1 MINSIAPT
9 QIPTLKEVDP
19 KADMRCDIPIRLH
32 YCSESHHEYQSQKA
46 QISVGAISPDD
57 DIEERLEQSQLTLS
71 VEASRY
77 LLAHISYAYF
87 DYGIDVVHPSAL
99 PYKGD
104 GYLSLS
110 NSRYIGTDLNNDYIK
125 DLSLLEHDEIRDL
138 VQWMK
143 KYKEEG
149 WYLVGLHD
157 IHISGELCENIQFTL
172 FLSPYVFALED
183 RLAALTEGHDK
194 K

>member
-87 DYGIDVVHPSAL
+87 DYGIDVVHTSVL
-99 PYKGD
+99 PYKGKISH
-104 GYLSLS
+104 LPLC
-110 NSRYIGTDLNNDYIK
+110 
-125 DLSLLEHDEIRDL
+125 LLL
-138 VQWMK
+138 
-143 KYKEEG
+143 
-149 WYLVGLHD
+149 
-157 IHISGELCENIQFTL
+157 
-172 FLSPYVFALED
+172 PYVLNCARVKLFIRFYNEKRNRFSHCCSAD
-183 RLAALTEGHDK
+183 SP
-194 K
+194 